1 MYDITTYGAVGDGT
15 TNDAAAI
22 QAAVDAASAA
32 GGGVVR
38 VPAGRTFLSGSVT
51 LRSHVELHL
60 ERGAVLQAS
69 GRWADITVRPVTSAA
84 KWAAFHASSR
94 RPS

>member
-51 LRSHVELHL
+51 LR
-60 ERGAVLQAS
+60 
-69 GRWADITVRPVTSAA
+69 
-84 KWAAFHASSR
+84 
-94 RPS
+94 